1 MIDFVKLAQM
11 TEGMS
16 GAEITLICREA
27 GLMAL
32 TEDSNIEK
40 ASMEDIVVKDSHL
53 EKALHEVKNRG
64 KSNSSIFDKPS
75 LFTHNQ

>member
-1 MIDFVKLAQM
+1 MQLQKNADGTVQVDFLKLA
-11 TEGMS
+11 TLSEGMS

-40 ASMEDIVVKDSHL
+40 ASMDEIFVK
-53 EKALHEVKNRG
+53 
-64 KSNSSIFDKPS
+64 
-75 LFTHNQ
+75 Q

>member
-1 MIDFVKLAQM
+1 
-11 TEGMS
+11 MS

-40 ASMEDIVVKDSHL
+40 ASMEDIFVKELHL
-53 EKALHEVKNRG
+53 EKALHDVKNRG
-64 KSNSSIFDKPS
+64 KSSNSSIFDKPS
-75 LFTHNQ
+75 LF

>member
-1 MIDFVKLAQM
+1 MS
-11 TEGMS
+11 EGMS

-40 ASMEDIVVKDSHL
+40 ASMEDIVVKDSHF
-53 EKALHEVKNRG
+53 R
-64 KSNSSIFDKPS
+64 KS
-75 LFTHNQ
+75 LA

>member
-1 MIDFVKLAQM
+1 MDFVKLAQQS
-11 TEGMS
+11 EGLS

-40 ASMEDIVVKDSHL
+40 ASLEEIFVK
-53 EKALHEVKNRG
+53 
-64 KSNSSIFDKPS
+64 
-75 LFTHNQ
+75 

>member
-1 MIDFVKLAQM
+1 MQLQKDADGTVLVDFVKLAQQS
-11 TEGMS
+11 EGLS

-40 ASMEDIVVKDSHL
+40 ASMEEIFVK
-53 EKALHEVKNRG
+53 
-64 KSNSSIFDKPS
+64 
-75 LFTHNQ
+75 

>member
-1 MIDFVKLAQM
+1 MQLEKDKEGALLVDIPKLSELS
-11 TEGMS
+11 EGMS

-40 ASMEDIVVKDSHL
+40 ASIEDLFVK
-53 EKALHEVKNRG
+53 
-64 KSNSSIFDKPS
+64 
-75 LFTHNQ
+75 